1 MGPGRAADRLF
12 DAVIIQRD
20 DDMTITNCTAGVG
33 IGYEPVFDGGPLD
46 NHSRHMYGIALVSLL
61 DGLGLCRAG
70 AGAGSIACCIFFA
83 VSLGAG
89 GGGLFWMPCIVERQ
103 HCTHTHTRTRT

>member
-33 IGYEPVFDGGPLD
+33 IGYESVFDGRGVF
-46 NHSRHMYGIALVSLL
+46 SGQAATRGT
-61 DGLGLCRAG
+61 
-70 AGAGSIACCIFFA
+70 
-83 VSLGAG
+83 
-89 GGGLFWMPCIVERQ
+89 
-103 HCTHTHTRTRT
+103 CTE